1 MKSQVLSQFNIPM
14 LPVIALILF
23 TTLFAGVVWWVTKKS
38 NRERYEQAAQIPL
51 SEGEK
56 HE

>member
-1 MKSQVLSQFNIPM
+1 MKSQVMSQFNIPW
-14 LPVIALILF
+14 LPVTALILF
-23 TTLFAGVVWWVTKKS
+23 STLFIGVVWWVTKKS
-38 NRERYEQAAQIPL
+38 NKERYDEAAQIPL